1 MIKVSLVFQTFQSQT
16 KAQLLLGEDV
26 YKRLFVQAKAIES
39 SGSENP
45 KSFNRVIGEE
55 VMGKVLPPG
64 TGLVDKSKAS
74 MDPAMCNHPTKSLAP
89 RGSAKA
95 KWWTCKLCL
104 MRWERI
110 PLNAFEPRNPIAQ
123 DLDILTFGKYAG
135 QNFKSVWD
143 QDKEYCQSIL
153 KSVESGDYHNN
164 PLMKRFAMYIVSKES
179 EGYVQVEMDPFKMEE
194 DDC

>member
-1 MIKVSLVFQTFQSQT
+1 
-16 KAQLLLGEDV
+16 
-26 YKRLFVQAKAIES
+26 
-39 SGSENP
+39 
-45 KSFNRVIGEE
+45 
-55 VMGKVLPPG
+55 
-64 TGLVDKSKAS
+64 
-74 MDPAMCNHPTKSLAP
+74 
-89 RGSAKA
+89 
-95 KWWTCKLCL
+95 

-153 KSVESGDYHNN
+153 KSVESVDYHNST
-164 PLMKRFAMYIVSKES
+164 LMKRFAMYIVSKES
-179 EGYVQVEMDPFKMEE
+179 EGYVQVEVDPFKMEE